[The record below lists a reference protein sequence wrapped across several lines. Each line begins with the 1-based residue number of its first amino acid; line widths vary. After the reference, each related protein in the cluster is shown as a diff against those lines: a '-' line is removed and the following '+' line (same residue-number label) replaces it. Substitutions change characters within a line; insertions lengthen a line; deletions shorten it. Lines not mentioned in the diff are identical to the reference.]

1 MVDMVTMDIMA
12 REKLRQS
19 LLLSLVTTIMDI
31 LIMEVMVTM
40 DIMARGKL
48 RQLLLLSLVT
58 TIMDTAIMAMV
69 DMVIMERER
78 LRLSPVIT
86 IMDILIME
94 AMVIM
99 DIMARGK
106 QRQSQDTITMDMVIM
121 VMEDMAMVI
130 MVNQATIYLFQN
142 FSKLKRVPLNLVK
155 RNTHLLKNSK
165 FTLCNKRL
173 NII

>member
-12 REKLRQS
+12 REKLRLS

-58 TIMDTAIMAMV
+58 TIMDTAIMAME
-69 DMVIMERER
+69 D
-78 LRLSPVIT
+78 
-86 IMDILIME
+86 
-94 AMVIM
+94 MVIM
-99 DIMARGK
+99 DIMARGR
-106 QRQSQDTITMDMVIM
+106 QRQSQDPITMDMVIM

-130 MVNQATIYLFQN
+130 MVNQATIYLFKN

-173 NII
+173 NNIKKK

>member
-1 MVDMVTMDIMA
+1 MAMVIMVIMERERLRLNQVITTMGIPIMVD
-12 REKLRQS
+12 
-19 LLLSLVTTIMDI
+19 
-31 LIMEVMVTM
+31 MVTM

-69 DMVIMERER
+69 DMVIM
-78 LRLSPVIT
+78 V
-86 IMDILIME
+86 IME
-94 AMVIM
+94 
-99 DIMARGK
+99 RGR

-130 MVNQATIYLFQN
+130 MVNQATIYLFKN

-173 NII
+173 

>member
-1 MVDMVTMDIMA
+1 
-12 REKLRQS
+12 
-19 LLLSLVTTIMDI
+19 
-31 LIMEVMVTM
+31 MVTM

-58 TIMDTAIMAMV
+58 TIMDTAIMVMV
-69 DMVIMERER
+69 ERER

-99 DIMARGK
+99 DIMARGR

-130 MVNQATIYLFQN
+130 MVNQATIYLFKN

-165 FTLCNKRL
+165 FTL
-173 NII
+173 

>member
-48 RQLLLLSLVT
+48 RQLLLLSLV
-58 TIMDTAIMAMV
+58 
-69 DMVIMERER
+69 
-78 LRLSPVIT
+78 IT
-86 IMDILIME
+86 IMDILIMG

>member
-1 MVDMVTMDIMA
+1 MDTAIMA
-12 REKLRQS
+12 MVIMVIMERERLK
-19 LLLSLVTTIMDI
+19 LSLVTTIMDI

-69 DMVIMERER
+69 DMA
-78 LRLSPVIT
+78 

-121 VMEDMAMVI
+121 VIEDMAMVI

-142 FSKLKRVPLNLVK
+142 FSKLKRVPLNLVN
-155 RNTHLLKNSK
+155 RNTHL
-165 FTLCNKRL
+165 
-173 NII
+173 

>member
-1 MVDMVTMDIMA
+1 
-12 REKLRQS
+12 
-19 LLLSLVTTIMDI
+19 
-31 LIMEVMVTM
+31 MVTM

-69 DMVIMERER
+69 DMVIMVIMERER
-78 LRLSPVIT
+78 LRLVIT

-99 DIMARGK
+99 DIMARGR

-130 MVNQATIYLFQN
+130 MVNQATIYLFKN

-173 NII
+173 NNK

>member
-1 MVDMVTMDIMA
+1 MAMVIMVIMERERLRLNQVITTMGIPIMVD
-12 REKLRQS
+12 
-19 LLLSLVTTIMDI
+19 
-31 LIMEVMVTM
+31 MVTM

-48 RQLLLLSLVT
+48 RQLLLLNLDT

-69 DMVIMERER
+69 
-78 LRLSPVIT
+78 
-86 IMDILIME
+86 DILIME

-99 DIMARGK
+99 DIMARGR

-130 MVNQATIYLFQN
+130 MVNQATIYLFKN

-155 RNTHLLKNSK
+155 RNT
-165 FTLCNKRL
+165 
-173 NII
+173 

>member
-1 MVDMVTMDIMA
+1 M
-12 REKLRQS
+12 
-19 LLLSLVTTIMDI
+19 
-31 LIMEVMVTM
+31 
-40 DIMARGKL
+40 GL

-58 TIMDTAIMAMV
+58 TIMDTAIMAM
-69 DMVIMERER
+69 MERER

-86 IMDILIME
+86 IMDILITE

-99 DIMARGK
+99 DIMARGR

-130 MVNQATIYLFQN
+130 MVNQATIYLFKN

-155 RNTHLLKNSK
+155 RNTHLL
-165 FTLCNKRL
+165 
-173 NII
+173 

>member
-1 MVDMVTMDIMA
+1 
-12 REKLRQS
+12 
-19 LLLSLVTTIMDI
+19 MDI

-48 RQLLLLSLVT
+48 RQLLRLSLVT
-58 TIMDTAIMAMV
+58 
-69 DMVIMERER
+69 
-78 LRLSPVIT
+78 T

-99 DIMARGK
+99 DIMARGR

-130 MVNQATIYLFQN
+130 MVNQATIYLFKN

-155 RNTHLLKNSK
+155 RNTHLLKNS
-165 FTLCNKRL
+165 T
-173 NII
+173 